1 MRNQNSFFFKK
12 KIIDNLFKA
21 DPVINFQVTSGPE
34 IIAFTAYIF
43 ATYTKKKDSL
53 KMLENQK

>member
-21 DPVINFQVTSGPE
+21 DPVINFQMTSGPQ